1 MSVHRRR
8 ESPRRRARSRRRS
21 IAGTAG
27 ASRQANDPLGQS
39 PSGYRTGRRVT
50 EEIAGRQAGGATAGA
65 GAGTS
70 RSPGDPVGLR
80 LPRVMLRR
88 SLLSPSFRLG
98 LTALVTLAM
107 LTVDTNAQ
115 AWSNGTNGPNTFG
128 THDWIVREG
137 VRLAG
142 RHGRW
147 VCLRTALRATDDPDV
162 VSGIDHAS
170 GTWWHVWD
178 QWGSAYGGA
187 PEAIAVWHRRAD
199 RALAR
204 RRRCPREPCAGSNG
218 PHAGRRRPA
227 DAHRSDSCRG
237 VHPFE
242 LRERR
247 GLQVHR
253 QRLSV
258 PRSQRRARRR
268 RAVRQ
273 DHPPREKAHDA
284 HSALVRSYR
293 RGGYTSRVDTITR
306 RQLNRAANVMAD
318 LIRSM

>member
-1 MSVHRRR
+1 VPIHSGN
-8 ESPRRRARSRRRS
+8 SRS
-21 IAGTAG
+21 ITT
-27 ASRQANDPLGQS
+27 GQR
-39 PSGYRTGRRVT
+39 PARTVTLWISGTGRRVT

-115 AWSNGTNGPNTFG
+115 ASSNGTNGPNTFG

-147 VCLRTALRATDDPDV
+147 VCLGTALRATDDPDV

-178 QWGSAYGGA
+178 QWLDLRWRSRGGRVA
-187 PEAIAVWHRRAD
+187 PAGRSSPRARKAVS
-199 RALAR
+199 
-204 RRRCPREPCAGSNG
+204 REPRARSHG
-218 PHAGRRRPA
+218 PLAGRRRPA
-227 DAHRSDSCRG
+227 DAHRSDRRRG
-237 VHPFE
+237 VHPLE

-247 GLQVHR
+247 GLPVHR